1 MKPSSLLAP
10 IYRTGPASFE
20 CGTHQ
25 HRRLARWRIASALL
39 LPALVLAGCGGS
51 EGEDPEITLAVA
63 PTSAAAGATITLLAL
78 ATDEDG
84 SVEEVEMYRLTSSG
98 NVLLGTLNSQ
108 PYQMQV
114 DLPDDASGTV
124 SFFARAIDDD
134 DNTTDSATVTVTVTD

>member
-1 MKPSSLLAP
+1 M
-10 IYRTGPASFE
+10 
-20 CGTHQ
+20 
-25 HRRLARWRIASALL
+25 ARWRIASALL